1 MRKNK
6 GKGIFFII
14 VLIAILAG
22 VAVYQILPGSLE
34 QWKQL
39 ISFAT
44 VIIVTFVL
52 QAIRVLLKR

>member
-1 MRKNK
+1 MRNNK

-22 VAVYQILPGSLE
+22 VVVYQFLPASLE

-39 ISFAT
+39 ASFAT
-44 VIIVTFVL
+44 VIVVTFVL

>member
-22 VAVYQILPGSLE
+22 VAVYQFLPASLE

-52 QAIRVLLKR
+52 QVIRVLLKR

>member
-22 VAVYQILPGSLE
+22 VVVYQFLPESLE

-39 ISFAT
+39 ASFAT
-44 VIIVTFVL
+44 VIVVTFVL